1 MTIPKG
7 YSRMPGSPHKELS
20 MRPVLRAGWILGCA
34 AILLALLALSML
46 HAAAPHSAA
55 QRDCSTCKAL
65 SSPGV
70 AQVSEGCDRPA
81 AEQSEIAAL
90 PPTDPLSPSTRY
102 HQPLR
107 APPES
112 AIL

>member
-1 MTIPKG
+1 MLGPL
-7 YSRMPGSPHKELS
+7 HKELS
-20 MRPVLRAGWILGCA
+20 MRPVLRAGWILWCA
-34 AILLALLALSML
+34 AILLAILAVSML

-70 AQVSEGCDRPA
+70 AQVSEGFGRPV

-90 PPTDPLSPSTRY
+90 PPTHPLSPSTRY
-102 HQPLR
+102 HKPLR

-112 AIL
+112 PVL

>member
-1 MTIPKG
+1 
-7 YSRMPGSPHKELS
+7 
-20 MRPVLRAGWILGCA
+20 MRPVLRAGWILWCA
-34 AILLALLALSML
+34 AILLALLTVSML

-70 AQVSEGCDRPA
+70 AQISGGFGRPVV
-81 AEQSEIAAL
+81 EQSEIAAL
-90 PPTDPLSPSTRY
+90 APADPLSPSTRY
-102 HQPLR
+102 HKPLR

-112 AIL
+112 PVL